1 MYVAMVS
8 FAFPFQLL
16 ISFVY
21 SKLTNRNFVL
31 RFTSIFD
38 MLIVVLVLVWFI
50 KFEQYI
56 HAENRGMG
64 ITDPPHEYH
73 KFM

>member
-8 FAFPFQLL
+8 FSFPFQLL
-16 ISFVY
+16 ISYVY
-21 SKLTNRNFVL
+21 SKMTNRNFVL

-56 HAENRGMG
+56 HADNLGMG
-64 ITDPPHEYH
+64 ITDPPH
-73 KFM
+73 